1 MKFVY
6 LLFKGKLQ
14 RIIFKVF
21 RITFFFWVCALCE
34 TCHLGKKLALF
45 SKFLISSF
53 IHNDV
58 SSGWEGA
65 FYLFRLKSSFKN
77 CKVNPLWWW
86 WVSPS
91 VVSDS
96 CDPMDCSPPGSSVHG
111 ILQARVLEWGAVS
124 SSRRSSRSR
133 GRTCVSCIA
142 GRFFP
147 LGSPL
152 CPHAYSV
159 SRLLVWNIWVYDE
172 LHLWLLTH
180 LLQKHIWCIMS
191 QSAFSAHW
199 MQNRSLWTGLL
210 KHYHHQNP

>member
-1 MKFVY
+1 MKFVC

-34 TCHLGKKLALF
+34 ACHLGKKLTLF

-53 IHNDV
+53 IHNNG

-86 WVSPS
+86 WFSHS

-96 CDPMDCSPPGSSVHG
+96 CNPMDCSPPGSSVHG
-111 ILQARVLEWGAVS
+111 ILQARVLEWVP
-124 SSRRSSRSR
+124 
-133 GRTCVSCIA
+133 
-142 GRFFP
+142 FPP
-147 LGSPL
+147 LGGLPDPGVKPASPSL
-152 CPHAYSV
+152 QADSF
-159 SRLLVWNIWVYDE
+159 
-172 LHLWLLTH
+172 LWDVH
-180 LLQKHIWCIMS
+180 
-191 QSAFSAHW
+191 SAHMHILW
-199 MQNRSLWTGLL
+199 PASWSGISGFMTSYTCDFWHTSCRSIFDVLCLSLPFQPTECRID
-210 KHYHHQNP
+210 HYELGF